1 MAAMAS
7 LAPMALQTLCKLLLN
22 REGLSRENGASG
34 VQLQRNS
41 EFSECKVAAPVRGR
55 ERERR
60 AAEFGGAVRG
70 FSLPGGDD
78 SAAVEGLPG
87 NQEVPNLFV
96 MSHAVE
102 MKKGYGA
109 FGGGGATLEKSKLDL
124 LQSTARVKQEVNRG
138 NSFLPLM
145 MNLWQFLLSEG
156 GNMVVRVI
164 QAWRL

>member
-1 MAAMAS
+1 
-7 LAPMALQTLCKLLLN
+7 
-22 REGLSRENGASG
+22 
-34 VQLQRNS
+34 
-41 EFSECKVAAPVRGR
+41 
-55 ERERR
+55 
-60 AAEFGGAVRG
+60 VRG

-124 LQSTARVKQEVNRG
+124 SQSTARVKQEVNRG
-138 NSFLPLM
+138 IFYLSLM
-145 MNLWQFLLSEG
+145 MNLWYFG
-156 GNMVVRVI
+156 FGDMVVRAIEV
-164 QAWRL
+164 